1 MKRLIIND
9 LGVASYRQVW
19 ELQESLHKELI
30 DNRDAQKDWNNYLL
44 LVEHP
49 HVYTIGKNGNDAN
62 FLEDRIKMLNPPVE
76 TIRVN
81 RGGDVTYHGPGQL
94 VVYPILDM
102 NSFSMGVKSYV
113 DSLEEV
119 VISLLREYSIE
130 AQRMEGATGVWIDV
144 GKPTARKICAIG
156 VKCSKFATMHG
167 LALNVNSDLSY
178 FEFINP
184 CGFIDKGVTSIER
197 ELNGKVDFKELS
209 SRFITQFKRVFEI
222 QESDISKE

>member
-1 MKRLIIND
+1 MRKTKIMN
-9 LGVASYRQVW
+9 LGLASYRQVW
-19 ELQESLHKELI
+19 ELQESLHRDLI
-30 DNRDAQKDWNNYLL
+30 CNRDAQNDWSNNLI

-49 HVYTIGKNGNDAN
+49 HVFTIGKNGDESN
-62 FLEDRIKMLNPPVE
+62 FLEDRLKMLDPSVE

-113 DSLEEV
+113 DRLEEV
-119 VISLLREYSIE
+119 VISLLKEYNID
-130 AQRMEGATGVWIDV
+130 AQRMDGATGVWIDA
-144 GKPTARKICAIG
+144 GKPRARKICAIG

-197 ELNGKVDFKELS
+197 ELNHHVDFKELTN
-209 SRFITQFKRVFEI
+209 RFISQFIRVFGI
-222 QESDISKE
+222 QDSDITE